1 MVAIPGAGAQRERGF
16 RAHILLSR
24 APLFS
29 TAVKQGDA
37 AEV

>member
-1 MVAIPGAGAQRERGF
+1 MVAIPGAKAQRERAF
-16 RAHILLSR
+16 RAHILLSC
-24 APLFS
+24 ATLFS